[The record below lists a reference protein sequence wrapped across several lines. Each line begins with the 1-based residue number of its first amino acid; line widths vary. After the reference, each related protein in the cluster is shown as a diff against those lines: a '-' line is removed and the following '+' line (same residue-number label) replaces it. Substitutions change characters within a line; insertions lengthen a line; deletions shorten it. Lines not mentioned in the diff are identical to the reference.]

1 MTFLCGE
8 IKVFGGMIDFLYAID
23 PKDVARVIYP
33 TVYMRLHPVASPS
46 KYNEKKKSDPE
57 HPDEL

>member
-1 MTFLCGE
+1 
-8 IKVFGGMIDFLYAID
+8 MIDFLYAID

-33 TVYMRLHPVASPS
+33 TVNMHLHPVASPS